1 MLARS
6 KLNSI
11 ETLTSKALLDYEV
24 SHEEYQTIINEEEK
38 YRKTKEDIGM
48 VKIQKI
54 NELNEEYVNDIQYKS
69 GVQNMC
75 DLKIKTIK
83 GICDAETL
91 TKEQIRKYKRYG
103 LTI

>member
-1 MLARS
+1 MLARR

-11 ETLTSKALLDYEV
+11 ETLTSEALIDYEI

-38 YRKTKEDIGM
+38 YRKMKEDVRM
-48 VKIQKI
+48 VKIQRN
-54 NELNEEYVNDIQYKS
+54 NELNEEDIHDIQYKL

-75 DLKIKTIK
+75 DLKIKAFK
-83 GICDAETL
+83 GIHDAETL